1 MTRIRRFETRAA
13 TGTNIRAR
21 FSGVPWL
28 SAAAL
33 LPLILAGCASSG
45 DPGPL
50 PPGVI
55 RSSLPPVPS
64 VTGPLSVYVEY
75 PDSLQR
81 ITARDSNFVFG
92 TVGTGDATLI
102 IDGEFVEV
110 EPNGA
115 FLAWLPV
122 PSASHGD
129 TAEYRLVARRGAE
142 TDSLVHPILVPAD
155 AVSPWEEGTLL
166 DPASLGV
173 RAERWAWPDEP
184 LSLEVR
190 ANPGAEVELIAGRTT
205 IPLPP
210 GSGDVRVLTLSA
222 EQLYRTACVPED
234 CNWSEEADSLRLEVR
249 ARMGE
254 DEQDE
259 PLILPLRILDPI
271 HPPVVRL
278 RDVPDEVNGNDGMVA
293 ARPAAFGPYRW
304 RFPDGTRAIVDL
316 RVGDRIRLRIAP
328 ELHAWVTMEDVE
340 LLPGGTAVPRSAVGD
355 LRFEPSGDRVTL
367 NLPLAAALPLEVTQ
381 PDPRTLEIVL
391 FGATAVT
398 NRISLGPSPRVIDSV
413 EWSQLPGA
421 RMRLRV
427 HFRGP
432 VWGWRAGYDERAGGR
447 ATLRLELRGAPA
459 IDPVRPLAGRRVAID
474 PGHPGAGATGP
485 TGYYEGDANL
495 AIGRILQRILADRGA
510 EPILIR
516 NDREQ
521 MGLYERTTAAEDA
534 DAEIFVS
541 IHNNALPDGVRP
553 FGREGTSTYY
563 FHPQAAGLAA
573 AIQEGM
579 LETMR
584 LRDLGVFWGDLA
596 VCRMSWMPSVLT
608 EGAFMMMPKH
618 EAALKNPGFQEL
630 YARGVA
636 DGIEAFLARIALDG
650 GGE

>member
-1 MTRIRRFETRAA
+1 MTGLRRLDAPAAIRRHTVPRCGAMHRLCAVALVPLSFAA
-13 TGTNIRAR
+13 
-21 FSGVPWL
+21 
-28 SAAAL
+28 
-33 LPLILAGCASSG
+33 CASSG

-55 RSSLPPVPS
+55 RSSLPPVPP

-122 PSASHGD
+122 PAATRGD
-129 TAEYRLVARRGAE
+129 TASYRLVARRGAE
-142 TDSLVHPILVPAD
+142 TDSLVHPILLPAE
-155 AVSPWEEGTLL
+155 ASSPWEEGALL
-166 DPASLGV
+166 DADRLGV

-184 LSLEVR
+184 VTVEIR
-190 ANPGAEVELIAGRTT
+190 ANPGSEVEIVAGRTT
-205 IPLPP
+205 IALPP
-210 GSGDVRVLTLSA
+210 ASGDFRVLTMSA
-222 EQLYRTACVPED
+222 EELYRTACVPED
-234 CNWSEEADSLRLEVR
+234 CNWSDAADSLRLEVR

-254 DEQDE
+254 DRQNE
-259 PLILPLRILDPI
+259 PLILPLRILDPMA
-271 HPPVVRL
+271 PPVARL
-278 RDVPDEVNGNDGMVA
+278 KDVPDEVNGNDGMVV

-304 RFPDGTRAIVDL
+304 RFPDGTRATVDL
-316 RVGDRIRLRIAP
+316 RVGDRIRLRLAP
-328 ELHAWVTMEDVE
+328 GLHAWVTMEDVE
-340 LLPGGTAVPRSAVGD
+340 LQPAGTPIPRSAVGD
-355 LRFEPSGDRVTL
+355 LRFEPQGDRVL
-367 NLPLAAALPLEVTQ
+367 LDLPLAAALPLEVTQ
-381 PDPRTLEIVL
+381 PDSHTLEIVL

-398 NRISLGPSPRVIDSV
+398 NRISLGPSPRVIESV

-421 RMRLRV
+421 RMRMRV
-427 HFRGP
+427 RLNGP

-459 IDPVRPLAGRRVAID
+459 IDPSRPLAGRRIAID

-495 AIGRILQRILADRGA
+495 AIGRILARILTERGA
-510 EPILIR
+510 APILIR
-516 NDREQ
+516 DNREQ
-521 MGLYERTTAAEDA
+521 MGLYERTTSAESA
-534 DAEIFVS
+534 EAEIFVS

-563 FHPQAAGLAA
+563 FHPHAAGLAS

-579 LETMR
+579 LATMR

-618 EAALKNPGFQEL
+618 ESALKDPGFQEL

-636 DGIEAFLARIALDG
+636 DGIEAFLAMSATIGDG
-650 GGE
+650 E

>member
-1 MTRIRRFETRAA
+1 MIGTCRLDALRRLCA
-13 TGTNIRAR
+13 
-21 FSGVPWL
+21 L
-28 SAAAL
+28 AL
-33 LPLILAGCASSG
+33 LPLGFAACASSG

-64 VTGPLSVYVEY
+64 VTGPLSLYVEY

-81 ITARDSNFVFG
+81 ISARDSNFVFG

-122 PSASHGD
+122 PAAASGD
-129 TAEYRLVARRGAE
+129 TASYRLVARRGAE
-142 TDSLVHPILVPAD
+142 TDSIAHPILLPAQTG
-155 AVSPWEEGTLL
+155 SPWEAGALL
-166 DPASLGV
+166 DADRLGV

-184 LSLEVR
+184 MSVEIR
-190 ANPGAEVELIAGRTT
+190 ANPGAEVEIVAGRTT
-205 IPLPP
+205 IPLAPA
-210 GSGDVRVLTLSA
+210 SGDVRVLTMSA
-222 EQLYRTACVPED
+222 EELYRTACVPED
-234 CNWSEEADSLRLEVR
+234 CNWSDTADSLRLEVR

-254 DEQDE
+254 QRQNE

-271 HPPVVRL
+271 APPVARL
-278 RDVPDEVNGNDGMVA
+278 TDEPDEINGNDGMVV

-316 RVGDRIRLRIAP
+316 RVGDRIRLRLAP
-328 ELHAWVTMEDVE
+328 DLHAWVTLEDVE
-340 LLPGGTAVPRSAVGD
+340 LLPAGTPIPRSAVGD
-355 LRFEPSGDRVTL
+355 LRFEPRGDRVML
-367 NLPLAAALPLEVTQ
+367 DIRLAAALPLEVTQ
-381 PDPRTLEIVL
+381 PDLRTLEIVL

-398 NRISLGPSPRVIDSV
+398 NRISLGPSPRVIESV
-413 EWSQLPGA
+413 EWSQLPGS
-421 RMRLRV
+421 RMRMRV
-427 HFRGP
+427 RFEGP
-432 VWGWRAGYDERAGGR
+432 VWGWRARYDERTGGR
-447 ATLRLELRGAPA
+447 ATLRLELRNAPE
-459 IDPVRPLAGRRVAID
+459 IDPARPLAGRRIAID

-495 AIGRILQRILADRGA
+495 AIGRILERILTERGA
-510 EPILIR
+510 MPILIR

-521 MGLYERTTAAEDA
+521 MGLYERTNAAEEA
-534 DAEIFVS
+534 GAELFVS

-563 FHPQAAGLAA
+563 FHPHAAGLAS
-573 AIQEGM
+573 AIQDGM
-579 LETMR
+579 LATMR

-596 VCRMSWMPSVLT
+596 VCRMSWMPAVLT

-618 EAALKNPGFQEL
+618 EAALRDPGFQEL

-636 DGIEAFLARIALDG
+636 DGIEAFLARTATG
-650 GGE
+650 AGGE